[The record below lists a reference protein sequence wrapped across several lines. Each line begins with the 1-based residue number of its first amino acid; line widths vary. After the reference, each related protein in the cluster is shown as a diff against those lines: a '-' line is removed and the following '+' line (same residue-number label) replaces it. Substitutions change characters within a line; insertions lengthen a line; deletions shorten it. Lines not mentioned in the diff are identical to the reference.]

1 MTNIIV
7 AFAKIE
13 DAKSIKN
20 ILVKN
25 GFGVTAVCTSG
36 AQALSYA
43 DEFHDGIIICGY
55 RLADMICSELQQNVP
70 GGFEIL
76 LMAPQRLLSEVEGGN
91 MIGLGMPLKVHELIT
106 VGMMSQN
113 LVRRKR
119 KLREKPRQRN
129 EEEAA
134 TIAKAK
140 ELLMGRNNMTEEEA
154 HRYLQKHSMDNS
166 TSMVETAQMVLSM
179 MQECS

>member
-7 AFAKIE
+7 AFAKID

-25 GFGVTAVCTSG
+25 GFQVTAVCTSG

-43 DEFHDGIIICGY
+43 DEFHDGIVICGY
-55 RLADMICSELQQNVP
+55 RLADMICVDVQENLP
-70 GGFEIL
+70 KGFEMVV
-76 LMAPQRLLSEVEGGN
+76 MASQRVLAEISGTN
-91 MIGLGMPLKVHELIT
+91 IMGLAMPLKVHELVST
-106 VGMMSQN
+106 VNMMSQGII
-113 LVRRKR
+113 RRK
-119 KLREKPRQRN
+119 KKQREKPRVRN

-140 ELLMGRNNMTEEEA
+140 RLLMERNNMTEEEA

-166 TSMVETAQMVLSM
+166 TNMVETAQMVLSM
-179 MQECS
+179 MQ

>member
-7 AFAKIE
+7 AFAKID

-25 GFGVTAVCTSG
+25 GFQVTAVCTSG

-43 DEFHDGIIICGY
+43 DEFHDGIVICGY
-55 RLADMICSELQQNVP
+55 RLADMICVDVQENLP
-70 GGFEIL
+70 KGFEMVV
-76 LMAPQRLLSEVEGGN
+76 MASQRVLAEISGTN
-91 MIGLGMPLKVHELIT
+91 IMGLAMPLKVHELVST
-106 VGMMSQN
+106 VNMMSQGII
-113 LVRRKR
+113 RRK
-119 KLREKPRQRN
+119 KKQREKPRVRN
-129 EEEAA
+129 EEEVA

-140 ELLMGRNNMTEEEA
+140 RLLMERNNMTEEEA

-166 TSMVETAQMVLSM
+166 TNMVETAQMVLSM
-179 MQECS
+179 MQ

>member
-7 AFAKIE
+7 AFAKID

-25 GFGVTAVCTSG
+25 GFQVTAVCTSG

-43 DEFHDGIIICGY
+43 DEFHDGIVICGY
-55 RLADMICSELQQNVP
+55 RLADMICVDVQENLP
-70 GGFEIL
+70 KGFEMVV
-76 LMAPQRLLSEVEGGN
+76 MASQRVLAEISGTN
-91 MIGLGMPLKVHELIT
+91 IMGLAMPLKVHELVST
-106 VGMMSQN
+106 VNMMSQGII
-113 LVRRKR
+113 RRK
-119 KLREKPRQRN
+119 KKQREKPRVRN
-129 EEEAA
+129 EEEIA

-140 ELLMGRNNMTEEEA
+140 RLLMERNNMTEEEA

-166 TSMVETAQMVLSM
+166 TNMVETAQMVLSM
-179 MQECS
+179 MQ

>member
-1 MTNIIV
+1 MLDTV
-7 AFAKIE
+7 
-13 DAKSIKN
+13 
-20 ILVKN
+20 
-25 GFGVTAVCTSG
+25 
-36 AQALSYA
+36 
-43 DEFHDGIIICGY
+43 
-55 RLADMICSELQQNVP
+55 
-70 GGFEIL
+70 
-76 LMAPQRLLSEVEGGN
+76 LLSEVEGGN
-91 MIGLGMPLKVHELIT
+91 MIGLGMPLKVHELIST

-113 LVRRKR
+113 LVRRKK

>member
-7 AFAKIE
+7 AFAKID

-25 GFGVTAVCTSG
+25 GFQVTAVCTSG

-43 DEFHDGIIICGY
+43 DEFHDGIVICGY
-55 RLADMICSELQQNVP
+55 RLADMICVDVQENLP
-70 GGFEIL
+70 KGFEMVVMSSQRVLAEIL
-76 LMAPQRLLSEVEGGN
+76 GTNIM
-91 MIGLGMPLKVHELIT
+91 GLAMPLKVHELVST
-106 VGMMSQN
+106 VNMMSQGII
-113 LVRRKR
+113 RRK
-119 KLREKPRQRN
+119 KKQREKPRVRN
-129 EEEAA
+129 EEEVA

-140 ELLMGRNNMTEEEA
+140 RLLMERNNMTEEEA

-166 TSMVETAQMVLSM
+166 TNMVETAQMVLSM
-179 MQECS
+179 MQ